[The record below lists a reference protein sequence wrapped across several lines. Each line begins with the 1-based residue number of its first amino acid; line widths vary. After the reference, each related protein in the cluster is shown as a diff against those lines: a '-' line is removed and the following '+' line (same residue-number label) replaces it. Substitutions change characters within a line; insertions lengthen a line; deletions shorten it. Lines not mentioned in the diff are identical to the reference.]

1 MRFGIIFISFLV
13 VFVAINNIYADEAA
27 ISLTDGI
34 VITKDSSSKTTTKM
48 TTEENLQNKLKQTEA
63 LKEDPDDEEK
73 EGGIFSFLNFSFFKK
88 DKKITEPE
96 KTESNEDFQARVF
109 RMAEKGD
116 TNALMT
122 LGYMHLYGLN
132 GFDINYRKT
141 FEYYSLAAESGNDIA
156 INNLGSLYYSGIG
169 VKKDVEHAAEL
180 FSKASNAGNI
190 DATINL
196 AVIFL
201 SEQGVLHNP
210 QSASLLLKDAAE
222 KSSPVAKYLLGY
234 LYMKG
239 IGVPQ
244 NMKKAVEN
252 IRFAAEQNYDEAQYM
267 LGYLYLN
274 GWGVMQNY
282 NNAIKYFTRAYN
294 QGNVSA
300 MYELGNMYG
309 SETKIEPDF
318 YKSYVAFN
326 MAAYHG
332 VPDAERR
339 RDVVGK
345 EKLKKDEILQAQ
357 AESENFKAEPS
368 ELTQYVRSTFGNSL
382 ALYIDKSAP
391 VYKAAY

>member
-13 VFVAINNIYADEAA
+13 VFAAINNIYADEAA

-48 TTEENLQNKLKQTEA
+48 TTEESLQNKLKQTEA
-63 LKEDPDDEEK
+63 LKTDPSEEEK
-73 EGGIFSFLNFSFFKK
+73 NGDIFSFLNFSFFKK

-96 KTESNEDFQARVF
+96 KTESNEDFQARIYH
-109 RMAEKGD
+109 MAERGD
-116 TNALMT
+116 VNALMT

-156 INNLGSLYYSGIG
+156 INNLGSLYYSGVGI
-169 VKKDVEHAAEL
+169 KKDVEQAAEL

-222 KSSPVAKYLLGY
+222 KNSPVAKYLLGY

-274 GWGVMQNY
+274 GWESCKIITMPSSILHVPITKVMSVLC
-282 NNAIKYFTRAYN
+282 T
-294 QGNVSA
+294 S
-300 MYELGNMYG
+300 
-309 SETKIEPDF
+309 
-318 YKSYVAFN
+318 
-326 MAAYHG
+326 
-332 VPDAERR
+332 
-339 RDVVGK
+339 
-345 EKLKKDEILQAQ
+345 
-357 AESENFKAEPS
+357 
-368 ELTQYVRSTFGNSL
+368 
-382 ALYIDKSAP
+382 
-391 VYKAAY
+391 